1 MDDYQLQLLT
11 SSFSLPPPLT
21 HLTHKGL
28 IKRQSITYLS
38 PTDECLNIHKVADR
52 ILARES
58 AEITEEML
66 TDFQGRIEKAY
77 PSGNWSNSYFAP
89 LRTGSKISSL
99 EIEAERAWTGMKAKV
114 EQWNRIKPHQQQNV

>member
-1 MDDYQLQLLT
+1 M
-11 SSFSLPPPLT
+11 
-21 HLTHKGL
+21 
-28 IKRQSITYLS
+28 
-38 PTDECLNIHKVADR
+38 
-52 ILARES
+52 LARDS

-77 PSGNWSNSYFAP
+77 PSGNWSNSYFTP

-99 EIEAERAWTGMKAKV
+99 EIEAERAWKGMKAKV